1 MNMSFNRRPY
11 YSNTDHSGGH
21 PLINRDNY
29 ETWYLLYVDD
39 ELTAQEK
46 TSVEHFIAANPD
58 LKETLRILSAT
69 KIKDDITL
77 SPDFKASLA
86 KSTYSEASLL
96 MYIDGELEK
105 EDQQALE
112 QLATTDTTLQKAVL
126 RLENTRST
134 PDDSIVFPDKS
145 ILYKEETSQIPFIRG
160 AWYRYAAAA
169 VLLLLLTVGGWWV
182 SDTSIYTANKTEVP
196 RVKKQEAVTRMQ
208 SNSIANIADSAG
220 TFPNTAIATKQ
231 LKLSM
236 PPEKFNKPML
246 EPDDN
251 VLAKVNPQ
259 PIKEMQPA
267 ELPKSEPGIEK
278 TNRFTES
285 VAVVSNANTTAVVV
299 EEEKQIEPR
308 KKSPQ
313 TVAQFAPTVYDASDL
328 FEDDRNR
335 QRGIFKGII
344 KQIKRNIERRA
355 PIQSKDN
362 QISFAFFH
370 YSIQFFA
377 YL

>member
-1 MNMSFNRRPY
+1 MSFNRTPY
-11 YSNTDHSGGH
+11 YSNTDHSGGQ

-29 ETWYLLYVDD
+29 ETWFMLYVDE

-46 TSVEHFIAANPD
+46 TSVEHFIAVNPD
-58 LKETLRILSAT
+58 LKETFRILSAT

-77 SPDFKASLA
+77 SADFKASLA
-86 KSTYSEASLL
+86 KLTYSEASLL

-105 EDQQALE
+105 KDQQVIE
-112 QLATTDTTLQKAVL
+112 QLASTDTGLKRELL

-145 ILYKEETSQIPFIRG
+145 ILYKEETSQIPFFRG
-160 AWYRYAAAA
+160 TWYRYAAAA

-182 SDTSIYTANKTEVP
+182 RDTSIYTANKAEVA
-196 RVKKQEAVTRMQ
+196 RVKEKEAVTRIQ
-208 SNSIANIADSAG
+208 SNPIANISDSAG
-220 TFPNTAIATKQ
+220 TFPNTTTKTKQ
-231 LKLSM
+231 PKLSA
-236 PPEKFNKPML
+236 PPEKFNKRIL
-246 EPDDN
+246 EQQEN
-251 VLAKVNPQ
+251 VLVKVNPQ

-267 ELPKSEPGIEK
+267 ELPKSTPGIEK
-278 TNRFTES
+278 TNRFAES
-285 VAVVSNANTTAVVV
+285 VTVVSNSNITAIDV
-299 EEEKQIEPR
+299 EGEKQIESR
-308 KKSPQ
+308 KKSPE
-313 TVAQFAPTVYDASDL
+313 TVAQFAAAVYDASDL

-335 QRGIFKGII
+335 QRGVFKGII

-370 YSIQFFA
+370 
-377 YL
+377 

>member
-1 MNMSFNRRPY
+1 MSFNRRPY

-29 ETWYLLYVDD
+29 ETWFLLYVDD

-58 LKETLRILSAT
+58 LKETLHILSAT

-145 ILYKEETSQIPFIRG
+145 ILYKEETSQIPFIHG
-160 AWYRYAAAA
+160 TWYRYAAAA
-169 VLLLLLTVGGWWV
+169 VLLLLLTVCGWWV

-220 TFPNTAIATKQ
+220 TFPNTATTTKQ
-231 LKLSM
+231 PKLSA
-236 PPEKFNKPML
+236 PPEKFNKRIL
-246 EPDDN
+246 EQQEN
-251 VLAKVNPQ
+251 VLVKVNPQ

-285 VAVVSNANTTAVVV
+285 VTVVSNANTTAVVV

-335 QRGIFKGII
+335 QRGVFKGII

-370 YSIQFFA
+370 
-377 YL
+377 